1 MGTTNELPTYPEDG
15 AKTKSSSR
23 GQREVHAGF
32 QTGYFIFPGPPSTRV
47 RICQNIH
54 QFGSCSL
61 ILNGTD
67 AFSKVLWL
75 STKTK
80 MSV

>member
-32 QTGYFIFPGPPSTRV
+32 QTGIFHLSRTTIYKSANLSEYSSV
-47 RICQNIH
+47 WFL
-54 QFGSCSL
+54 QFDL
-61 ILNGTD
+61 ERH
-67 AFSKVLWL
+67 
-75 STKTK
+75 
-80 MSV
+80 